1 MQGNLIADYAAAG
14 TVATHVN
21 TAASRF
27 DGLTEIR
34 DASWTGSAAV
44 AGAVVESSR
53 LRAVRVRVVSD
64 ALLLRANGVRDA
76 VSAMIDADTAAANAV
91 TAR

>member
-1 MQGNLIADYAAAG
+1 MQGNLIADFAAIG

-21 TAASRF
+21 TAASRL

-44 AGAVVESSR
+44 AGAVIESSR
-53 LRAVRVRVVSD
+53 LRAVRLRVISD

-91 TAR
+91 EAR